1 MRLLLDV
8 SAVPARPVGAG
19 RYVIELARHLDLVA
33 AGDDLAP
40 PGEPRDGPLDITLL
54 TRRSDADRWRTL
66 APRATLESVMP
77 DSRPRRIATEQFQAH
92 HLGPALAI
100 DVWHGPHYTLPRR
113 LAVPAVVTVHDLTF
127 FDHPEWHEPVKVRF
141 FRHAIRSACARA
153 AVIVTVSQQT
163 ADRLRELVDPP
174 APIVVAPHGLDRSR
188 FHPVDPTGPTRP
200 IGPPSPA
207 DPTSPA
213 ERAGPTDHEIERDR
227 ELGALRRIGI
237 DRPYIAHVG
246 TLEPRKDVPRLVA
259 AFGQMLRRQPRSELR
274 LVLAGPDGWGTE
286 EVRRAIVEH
295 RVASRIVRV
304 GYLDTDLVAA
314 LYRHAEVVAYPS
326 RAEGFGLPALEA
338 LACGA
343 VLVTTADTPMAA
355 FAGEAAVIAP
365 ARGVEALADA
375 IEQALDPSIARRLRA
390 AGPIAAAPFT
400 WEASVACHLDAYRL
414 ATARGSRGA

>member
-19 RYVIELARHLDLVA
+19 RYVLELARHLDLA
-33 AGDDLAP
+33 TSGAGST
-40 PGEPRDGPLDITLL
+40 PLDITLV
-54 TRRSDADRWRTL
+54 TRRSDADRWRDV
-66 APRATLESVMP
+66 APRAHLESVMP
-77 DSRPRRIATEQFQAH
+77 DSRPRRILTEQFQAH
-92 HLGPALAI
+92 HLGPALGI

-127 FDHPEWHEPVKVRF
+127 FDHPEWHQPVKVRF

-153 AVIVTVSQQT
+153 AAIVTVSQQT

-174 APIVVAPHGLDRSR
+174 APIVVAPHGIDRSR
-188 FHPVDPTGPTRP
+188 FHPVDPVD
-200 IGPPSPA
+200 A
-207 DPTSPA
+207 DPANPAGPNAPA
-213 ERAGPTDHEIERDR
+213 ERESASER
-227 ELGALRRIGI
+227 ELAALRRVGV

-259 AFGQMLRRQPRSELR
+259 AFGEVLRRRPGSELR

-295 RVASRIVRV
+295 GVASRVVRV
-304 GYLDTDLVAA
+304 GYLDTDLVAS
-314 LYRHAEVVAYPS
+314 LYRHADVVAYPS

-355 FAGEAAVIAP
+355 FAGGAAVLAP
-365 ARGVEALADA
+365 ARGVGALADA
-375 IEQALDPSIARRLRA
+375 IEHALDPSTAGRLRS
-390 AGPIAAAPFT
+390 AGPVAAAAFT
-400 WEASVACHLDAYRL
+400 WETSVARHLEAYRL